1 MMKLIKFA
9 LENKSTPFDVKSNK
23 PNLRSH
29 RNAII
34 GQVTMLHKL
43 YGLRSF
49 SVWKPKKPKT
59 NKRPVFPIINH
70 DNKKDK
76 ITKPPHFLCLFFF
89 GAGKAKKSY
98 YKHQLS
104 CHENKHISNRM
115 SVFVGQTCGFCWT
128 GNFKLE
134 LVKTD
139 LAL

>member
-76 ITKPPHFLCLFFF
+76 ITKPPHFLCLFFLEQ
-89 GAGKAKKSY
+89 AKRKRVITNTNWAVTKTSIY
-98 YKHQLS
+98 QIGCLFLLVKHV
-104 CHENKHISNRM
+104 
-115 SVFVGQTCGFCWT
+115 VFVG
-128 GNFKLE
+128 LE
-134 LVKTD
+134 ILN
-139 LAL
+139 LNL